1 MIEDTMRKNIGKKFE
16 WNNKH
21 VKIINSFS
29 CYDGDF
35 YEYAVEGETEVHKVN
50 IWSDTGRSFVQG
62 IPN

>member
-1 MIEDTMRKNIGKKFE
+1 MIEDVMKKDIGKEFI
-16 WNNKH
+16 WDNQY

-35 YEYAVEGETEVHKVN
+35 YEYIVDGSSEIHRVN
-50 IWSDTGRSFVQG
+50 IWKDNGKSFVKC